1 MYMYLPPQV
10 SSTIECEVCK
20 LVVGELVK
28 VINTNTTEV
37 PLDLP
42 RLGIQRPAY
51 YINMYMYMC
60 AKIDQLLHN
69 YCRLRR
75 KRR

>member
-10 SSTIECEVCK
+10 SSAIECEVCK

-51 YINMYMYMC
+51 YIYKY
-60 AKIDQLLHN
+60 I
-69 YCRLRR
+69 
-75 KRR
+75 